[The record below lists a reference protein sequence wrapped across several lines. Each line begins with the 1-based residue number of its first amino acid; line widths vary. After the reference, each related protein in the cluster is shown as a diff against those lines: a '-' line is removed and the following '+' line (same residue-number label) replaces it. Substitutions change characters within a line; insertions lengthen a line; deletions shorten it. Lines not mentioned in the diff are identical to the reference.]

1 MARNTTKT
9 KLEKMVSKL
18 PIAKHKGRQRID
30 TNLYYD
36 FNRDSYYYCLGK
48 DENRKNKWHT
58 EKDPVAMEQFI
69 SDIEKIGGNESIKKS
84 LYFNNSTL
92 EEYLTVY
99 IDHHCLELE
108 ESTKKSYISAMKRIC
123 DEDIGIGDK
132 IMSSINVDDIK
143 NYLLE
148 RREISSPT
156 TTKKDY
162 HLLNMAFTQAI
173 IERKLSYN
181 PVPAAEIKEGAH
193 SKTRQKPK
201 ANIKKYSAEEASRI
215 TQICLANLTKNN
227 KYNNEDPNNV
237 YAWGILISLW
247 TGMRRSELLG
257 LKFHDIF
264 THESGKRYF
273 SLTNARTIECKGATV
288 SLLKTENS
296 ARNCS
301 FTPEIEQLVQFIEER
316 YEHDK
321 CKPDYVDNK
330 FIIAYSDGSVP
341 NVSAFTKGCKTF
353 LQENGIEKPLH
364 FHCLRHTFRTL
375 LINSKKIKPY
385 DLYKLMGHSNFST
398 TERYYIGKDDYVD
411 FDHLD
416 IIDKIVKKQKNTG
429 R

>member
-1 MARNTTKT
+1 MAKKAKS
-9 KLEKMVSKL
+9 KLEQLVSKV
-18 PIAKHKGRQRID
+18 PILERNGRKRID
-30 TNLYYD
+30 TNLYFD
-36 FNRDSYYYCLGK
+36 FNSSVYYYFLGK
-48 DENRKNKWHT
+48 DKDRKNKWYS
-58 EKDPVAMEQFI
+58 EKDPIAMELYI
-69 SDIEKIGGNESIKKS
+69 SDIEKIGRTESLKKS
-84 LYFNNSTL
+84 LYFSDTTI
-92 EEYLTVY
+92 EEYLSVF
-99 IDHHCLELE
+99 IEHHCLELE

-123 DEDIGIGDK
+123 DEDFGIGDK
-132 IMSSINVDDIK
+132 VMSSVTVDDIK
-143 NYLLE
+143 TYLLE
-148 RREISSPT
+148 RRLISSPT
-156 TTKKDY
+156 TTKKDF

-173 IERKLSYN
+173 EERKISYN
-181 PVPAAEIKEGAH
+181 PVPAAKIQEGSH

-201 ANIKKYSAEEASRI
+201 ANIKYYSAEEAKSI
-215 TQICLANLTKNN
+215 TDICLSHLTKNN
-227 KYNNEDPNNV
+227 RYNNEDPNNI

-301 FTPEIEQLVQFIEER
+301 FTPEIERLMQFIEER
-316 YEHDK
+316 YEQDK
-321 CKPDYVDNK
+321 CKPGYVDNK

-341 NVSAFTKGCKTF
+341 NVSSYTKGCKLF

-364 FHCLRHTFRTL
+364 FHCLRHTFRSL
-375 LINSKKIKPY
+375 LIKSKKIRPY

-416 IIDKIVKKQKNTG
+416 IIKNIVKN
-429 R
+429 